1 MMSSLIAGLLV
12 MAMVVSA
19 GAQDLPEGYASL
31 ATTQPIIDKTLH
43 VHLAPDVSALSPAE
57 RETVGLLIQVGEIF
71 QKLHEDMRHEEAT
84 RSWILLRD
92 LDRRL
97 GSPPATQNLLTLYYS
112 ASGPVVRGLDN
123 VRRPVL
129 PVKPP
134 VPGGAVYPWGVTRD
148 ELDAFLAANPGQV
161 DDILHPRTVVRRI
174 AKDAIDRDLA
184 ALRSHPAVADAHP
197 GLKERLIALSRS
209 PGTTGFYAVPYP
221 VAYADE
227 LVAASGLLRTA
238 SDAIAG
244 EDADFAGYLKARAN
258 DLIVND
264 YAAGDSAWV
273 SGHFKRMNAQIGSYE
288 TYDDAI
294 FGVKTYFSLNVLL
307 RDREKSD
314 ALRAATAR
322 LQSLEDSLPYDEGKS
337 HKRVR
342 TDIPVGV
349 YDIVADFAQ
358 SRGTNTATIL
368 PNEASAARRW
378 GRTILLRHNIMTNP
392 DLFENQRASYAAVVE
407 ARFAGD
413 LVPEG
418 NANRTLWHE
427 IGHYLGVDRT
437 RDGRELDIALGQA
450 SSIYEEMKADLV
462 SLHLIPSLEKMKY
475 YDAASA
481 RAVYASGVRR
491 VLLKNRP
498 ERSQV
503 YQTMELMQFNYFMN
517 RGALSYETASG
528 RLSVDYDRM
537 RGAATDMLRE
547 VLEIQAAGDAAAAE
561 AFIAKWSEWR
571 DDLHERIATAM
582 RDEERFRFAYV
593 TYQALENAKQ

>member
-1 MMSSLIAGLLV
+1 
-12 MAMVVSA
+12 
-19 GAQDLPEGYASL
+19 
-31 ATTQPIIDKTLH
+31 
-43 VHLAPDVSALSPAE
+43 
-57 RETVGLLIQVGEIF
+57 
-71 QKLHEDMRHEEAT
+71 
-84 RSWILLRD
+84 
-92 LDRRL
+92 
-97 GSPPATQNLLTLYYS
+97 
-112 ASGPVVRGLDN
+112 
-123 VRRPVL
+123 
-129 PVKPP
+129 
-134 VPGGAVYPWGVTRD
+134 
-148 ELDAFLAANPGQV
+148 
-161 DDILHPRTVVRRI
+161 
-174 AKDAIDRDLA
+174 
-184 ALRSHPAVADAHP
+184 
-197 GLKERLIALSRS
+197 
-209 PGTTGFYAVPYP
+209 
-221 VAYADE
+221 
-227 LVAASGLLRTA
+227 
-238 SDAIAG
+238 
-244 EDADFAGYLKARAN
+244 
-258 DLIVND
+258 
-264 YAAGDSAWV
+264 
-273 SGHFKRMNAQIGSYE
+273 
-288 TYDDAI
+288 
-294 FGVKTYFSLNVLL
+294 
-307 RDREKSD
+307 
-314 ALRAATAR
+314 
-322 LQSLEDSLPYDEGKS
+322 
-337 HKRVR
+337 
-342 TDIPVGV
+342 VGV

-503 YQTMELMQFNYFMN
+503 YQTMELMQFNYFMA
-517 RGALSYETASG
+517 RGALSFDTASG

-547 VLEIQAAGDAAAAE
+547 VLEMQAAGAADAAE